1 MKKWLLKM
9 GNHIK
14 VPWLAIGS
22 LDIWNLAD
30 LNMWGC
36 EDFLALISLFFF
48 SFFLLSLGMSNLLMG
63 NLSFR
68 MINDC
73 KVMLLVVNRLLMLM
87 RFITIQG
94 RMLYVWDGADCSL
107 VNYLKELVSCFGC
120 SMYFY
125 GRKRKLYCKFLVEI
139 LVYNLVSMYVY
150 MLNAY

>member
-1 MKKWLLKM
+1 MIIKDGKPYQSPMASHWLFGYLKFSWVKHVRLW
-9 GNHIK
+9 GFFG
-14 VPWLAIGS
+14 L
-22 LDIWNLAD
+22 NL
-30 LNMWGC
+30 
-36 EDFLALISLFFF
+36 SFFF

-125 GRKRKLYCKFLVEI
+125 GRKRKLYYKFLVEI
-139 LVYNLVSMYVY
+139 LVYNLVYMYVY